1 MNNVIYQKEQY
12 VIIKADCGFIVYN
25 TNKEFEVASTLLP
38 HTHLKSFKRAKD
50 IINLAL
56 HQRIPRDYDYYCL
69 TSLQR
74 IADSKEYID
83 KIQQLIQVKK
93 SKTKQNYFNPQK
105 GYHSV

>member
-1 MNNVIYQKEQY
+1 MTMDNVIYQKEQY

-25 TNKEFEVASTLLP
+25 TSKEFEEG

-74 IADSKEYID
+74 IADSQDYID

-93 SKTKQNYFNPQK
+93 SKTKQNGLHLCNTLL
-105 GYHSV
+105 